1 MFHRRELLVV
11 SLAAVFSLGAGG
23 LALAKEKAPPPPP
36 AQLAPP
42 PAGKGQVVFYR
53 KPLFSL
59 IPFNWYVREGGVEV
73 CKMVAGTYCVAPTE
87 PGTHT
92 FEVHSEATDRLALE
106 VDAGETYYVVG
117 DISMGMIVNRPNI
130 SPAQKAQ
137 FDAISGALK
146 VQAPEP
152 PGAAAAPPAHAGS

>member
-1 MFHRRELLVV
+1 MTHRREWLSL
-11 SLAAVFSLGAGG
+11 SLAAVLSLSAAGIV
-23 LALAKEKAPPPPP
+23 AAKPSAPPPPP

-59 IPFNWYVREGGVEV
+59 IPFNWYVRENGVQI
-73 CKMVAGTYCVAPTE
+73 CKMVAGAYCVAPTE

-137 FDAISGALK
+137 FDAISGTLK
-146 VQAPEP
+146 VQPPEP
-152 PGAAAAPPAHAGS
+152 PGSGAAPAHAGP